1 MKKLAVVAVL
11 TGAALALGSLA
22 AQAGVAP
29 AIGEAAKAVAQ
40 ESKASIVDEV
50 RYYRRHHHHRR
61 FIVVAPRYY
70 GYRSYGRRY

>member
-22 AQAGVAP
+22 TQAGVAP

-50 RYYRRHHHHRR
+50 RYYRRHHHRR
-61 FIVVAPRYY
+61 YYSYTPRYY